1 MSKFSVF
8 CYYEGKDVV
17 GNSIYSG
24 NHTCDIE
31 CRNAAS
37 AGEYVKNTSE
47 YLMNN
52 LKPQYPLLVRVV
64 LKQVT
69 IFPVHYES

>member
-8 CYYEGKDVV
+8 CYYEGIDAI
-17 GNSIYSG
+17 GNTICGG

-31 CRNAAS
+31 CHGGAAS
-37 AGEYVKNTSE
+37 AGEYVKNTSD
-47 YLMNN
+47 YLMHN
-52 LKPQYPLLVRVV
+52 LKPQYPLLTRVV

-69 IFPVHYES
+69 IFPAHCE